1 MRCSVRELSPK
12 ENSKRTRLGSCS
24 DIGARQWLPAGLQNP
39 RRVSP
44 ILTAPAESVGSLPF
58 GYPALYAGALGHLIS
73 KRRPSS
79 DDSRYSKEDHM
90 FTTMRGEDGTF
101 YVFWRGQVIYKR
113 WPSGVSRVFYLSA
126 QI

>member
-1 MRCSVRELSPK
+1 
-12 ENSKRTRLGSCS
+12 
-24 DIGARQWLPAGLQNP
+24 
-39 RRVSP
+39 
-44 ILTAPAESVGSLPF
+44 
-58 GYPALYAGALGHLIS
+58 
-73 KRRPSS
+73 
-79 DDSRYSKEDHM
+79 M